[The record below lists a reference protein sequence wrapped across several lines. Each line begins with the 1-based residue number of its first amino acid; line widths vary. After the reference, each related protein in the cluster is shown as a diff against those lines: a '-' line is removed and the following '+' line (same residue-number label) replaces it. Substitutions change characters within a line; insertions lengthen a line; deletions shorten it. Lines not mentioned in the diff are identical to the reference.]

1 MSDVTDFLGNKLE
14 VDDYFAYA
22 LTLGRSAQQ
31 AIFQYKGK
39 NPSGTYKARPVSRSY
54 ERNDYKV
61 WINDASDPRW
71 VEGTTRSS
79 CYVDMTDAERA
90 KARAK
95 TSTLNCVPARA
106 VKLFDFKE

>member
-14 VDDYFAYA
+14 INDYFAYA

-54 ERNDYKV
+54 ERNEYKV
-61 WINDASDPRW
+61 WITNKSDPRW
-71 VEGTTRSS
+71 VGGKEWG
-79 CYVDMTDAERA
+79 CYVDMTDVERA
-90 KARAK
+90 KVDAK
-95 TSTLNCVPARA
+95 TSTLHCVPERA